1 MKKTFIFILCL
12 GLFTSCEKFLDSE
25 SFDKKNTGNFPVT
38 VDDAHSMLNGI
49 YSSLNTV
56 VSDPQHSHFFMA
68 ELASDD
74 RFGGGGENDRDMQG
88 LDHLMNTQPDRFLS
102 FWTARYQG
110 IFRANTALETLQQVN
125 GWASD
130 EEYNQVLGEVHFLRA
145 LYYFE
150 LSQMFGEIPL
160 ILSTE
165 VANIPKSPA
174 QDTYAAIAEDLKQ
187 AIELMSSASY
197 TSVAA
202 GHATK
207 WAAQALMARVFLF
220 YSGVYNQSE
229 LPLASGGEIRKSEV
243 VQWLEECIDNSGHD
257 LLEDFRNLWPYT
269 NEFTKRDYP
278 YAQENQ
284 LSYAGDGHKETVFAV
299 KFGTL
304 VDWGDQ
310 YILGYSNQYNLHFG
324 LRSGNG
330 MESTFPF
337 GQGWGAGPVNLDLWT
352 EWRIAEP
359 SDMRR
364 TGSIINVE
372 TDVEN
377 YTYGAD
383 SQMEETGLWQKKY
396 IAITAYD
403 DGKFIPSYAILADA
417 APAELQ
423 LAHTQ
428 DLVLIRFADVLL
440 MHAELSENANNLNRV
455 RARAGLPAVSY
466 SLQAIKNERRWE
478 LAFEGLRYF
487 DLMRWQDA
495 ADALASQ
502 EGVAIKNKGIDTR
515 MKAFGGGY
523 RTRFEATGGFWPIPQ
538 SQIDLSEGI
547 LEQNPGWGDAAHE
560 YPGW

>member
-1 MKKTFIFILCL
+1 MVIKKPYLPLNLAHWWIGGINTFSDTPINIIFILDC
-12 GLFTSCEKFLDSE
+12 GQV
-25 SFDKKNTGNFPVT
+25 TGWK
-38 VDDAHSMLNGI
+38 AHSL
-49 YSSLNTV
+49 L
-56 VSDPQHSHFFMA
+56 
-68 ELASDD
+68 D
-74 RFGGGGENDRDMQG
+74 RVGEQG
-88 LDHLMNTQPDRFLS
+88 LSIL
-102 FWTARYQG
+102 
-110 IFRANTALETLQQVN
+110 IF
-125 GWASD
+125 
-130 EEYNQVLGEVHFLRA
+130 
-145 LYYFE
+145 
-150 LSQMFGEIPL
+150 
-160 ILSTE
+160 
-165 VANIPKSPA
+165 
-174 QDTYAAIAEDLKQ
+174 
-187 AIELMSSASY
+187 
-197 TSVAA
+197 
-202 GHATK
+202 
-207 WAAQALMARVFLF
+207 
-220 YSGVYNQSE
+220 
-229 LPLASGGEIRKSEV
+229 
-243 VQWLEECIDNSGHD
+243 
-257 LLEDFRNLWPYT
+257 
-269 NEFTKRDYP
+269 
-278 YAQENQ
+278 
-284 LSYAGDGHKETVFAV
+284 
-299 KFGTL
+299 
-304 VDWGDQ
+304 
-310 YILGYSNQYNLHFG
+310 
-324 LRSGNG
+324 
-330 MESTFPF
+330 
-337 GQGWGAGPVNLDLWT
+337 GP
-352 EWRIAEP
+352 
-359 SDMRR
+359 S
-364 TGSIINVE
+364 
-372 TDVEN
+372 EN